1 MDIFIEGSMR
11 TIFSMLFGAGL
22 LIFINKPNVEA
33 KQSKNCFTDT
43 LLLVAFG
50 LFNSYILLWLGDILY
65 AYGMTGLVLYWLRDL
80 PAGVSG
86 NKCSYYPFSSVQ
98 YTANHMYSASLVGQ
112 LGPSKHYRRV
122 PRLALNKSRYCKI
135 GPNF

>member
-1 MDIFIEGSMR
+1 MFMDIFIEGSMR

-33 KQSKNCFTDT
+33 KTIKELFYRRT

-65 AYGMTGLVLYWLRDL
+65 AYGMTGLFCIGFAIFLR
-80 PAGVSG
+80 GG
-86 NKCSYYPFSSVQ
+86 
-98 YTANHMYSASLVGQ
+98 
-112 LGPSKHYRRV
+112 
-122 PRLALNKSRYCKI
+122 
-135 GPNF
+135 